1 MSLPAKLSDESVKA
15 LTSLILSR
23 TPAKTLN
30 AFILD
35 DEYARYIRYQDNPVG
50 FIETELGERLTDDIK
65 IMMESVRDNP
75 ITIAISANG
84 TGKTHGA
91 ARVATWFYRCCPK
104 VKVFTAA
111 APPYDNLKNL
121 LWGEI
126 GSVTRAHPEL
136 FSDSIQTTM
145 DIRRGPEDYLI
156 GVTIPSTSE
165 DKEARF
171 SGKHRPFMLFVLDEG
186 DAIPDEVYS
195 GIESCMSGGHARL
208 LIMFNPRKPS
218 GAVYRMIRDAEAGKG
233 EANVVYLSA
242 FRHPNVL
249 TGEDVIPGAVTRGK
263 TVKRINLW
271 TRPFREGDK
280 DSARS
285 TFILPE
291 FLEGAVVERKKG
303 IFFPPLKPGKY
314 KILNSAFS
322 YMTLGQYPAQG
333 SNQLISEE
341 WVSAARARHDVYTAT
356 YGETPPVG
364 AKGIMGLDVAE
375 MGDDS
380 NVAVG
385 RYGGYLT
392 PFDSWG
398 GVDTVETGD
407 VAIKWYHTHPGINRA
422 NVDANGYGAGVAPH
436 MQKFGEGVVATGI
449 KVTWK
454 PTIKTEL
461 GDFKILRDELLW
473 RVREWLRTDPGA
485 MLPPDEDLLEEL
497 MVPTYNTDTG
507 YVEIMRTDK
516 MKELLGRSPDHLM
529 ALAMTFAGAGGFF
542 DGCDFKSFPD

>member
-1 MSLPAKLSDESVKA
+1 MSYNPSEEDFDK
-15 LTSLILSR
+15 LTSLIFSQ
-23 TPAKTLN
+23 TTLKGIQ
-30 AFILD
+30 ALA
-35 DEYARYIRYQDNPVG
+35 DENKYLKYQDDPVG
-50 FIETELGERLTDDIK
+50 FCEEVLHETLTDDIK

-75 ITIAISANG
+75 ITVAVSANG

-91 ARVATWFYRCCPK
+91 ARTSAWFYRCHDK

-126 GSVTRAHPEL
+126 GTVIREHPEL
-136 FSDSIQTTM
+136 FDDSIQTSL
-145 DIRRGPEDYLI
+145 DVRRGPEDYLI

-186 DAIPDEVYS
+186 DAIPDEVYR

-242 FRHPNVL
+242 LQHPNVL
-249 TGEDVIPGAVTRGK
+249 IGEDIIPGAVTREK
-263 TVKRINLW
+263 TVKRVNLW
-271 TRPFREGDK
+271 TRLFKQGDK
-280 DSARS
+280 ESARS

-291 FLEGAVVERKKG
+291 FLEGAVAERKKG
-303 IFFPPLKPGKY
+303 VFYPPLKPGKY
-314 KILNSAFS
+314 KIKNPAFS
-322 YMTLGQYPAQG
+322 YMVLGQYPAQG

-341 WVSAARARHDVYTAT
+341 WISAARSRYDLYVAE
-356 YGETPPVG
+356 YGEAPPAG
-364 AKGIMGLDVAE
+364 AKGVMGLDVAE

-392 PFDSWG
+392 SFDTWS

-407 VAIKWYHTHPGINRA
+407 KAIKWYKSHSGIDRA

-436 MQKFGEGVVATGI
+436 MQKFGEGVVATGV

-454 PTIKTEL
+454 PTITTEF

-497 MVPTYNTDTG
+497 MVPTYETITG
-507 YVEIMRTDK
+507 YVEVMRTDK
-516 MKELLGRSPDHLM
+516 MKELLSRSPDHLM
-529 ALAMTFAGAGGFF
+529 ALALTFAGAGGFF
-542 DGCDFKSFPD
+542 DGCDFQAFPD